1 MQTLNGYR
9 DSHSELRQMIDD
21 LRSIM
26 TPEMLKIR
34 PNARTAYQLMCDL
47 AKKVKHHLSEED
59 RQLYPNLLI
68 HEDPKVKSIAWGF
81 ISGEKPLRRTFDE
94 YHKKWLKDCDF
105 NFTDEFME
113 ETREIFDMLS
123 YRIDREEQVLLP
135 NLLEIGLFGDTQALA
150 DRTAGASGYQTI
162 GQTIGQ
168 TSGET
173 SDQLPE
179 PNARSAPPTS
189 PLTGGRQTARHADRT
204 N

>member
-123 YRIDREEQVLLP
+123 S
-135 NLLEIGLFGDTQALA
+135 
-150 DRTAGASGYQTI
+150 ASI
-162 GQTIGQ
+162 
-168 TSGET
+168 
-173 SDQLPE
+173 
-179 PNARSAPPTS
+179 ARSRSCYPSSWRSGCLAIRRPWRTGQPGHLAIRRSGRRSGRRAGRRAGKHRTSYRNRTPGPPRRPAP
-189 PLTGGRQTARHADRT
+189 
-204 N
+204 